1 MKLAKKILI
10 VIVIAFVAIQ
20 FFRPDRNID
29 SQASSSDISGVFSTP
44 DSVKVIL
51 QNACYDCHS
60 NNTRYPWYINIQPA
74 GWWMAGHIAEAKDNL
89 NFSEFGGYTPR
100 KQISKLEGVAGVIEK
115 DIMPLKSYR
124 MMHKDARLSADEKNL
139 VINWAQ
145 RSADSITAK

>member
-10 VIVIAFVAIQ
+10 VIVIALIAIQ

-44 DSVKVIL
+44 DPVKVIL

-74 GWWMAGHIAEAKDNL
+74 GWWMTGHIEEAKDNL

-115 DIMPLKSYR
+115 DIMPLKSYK
-124 MMHKDARLSADEKNL
+124 MMHKSARLSADEKNL
-139 VINWAQ
+139 VIGWARQ
-145 RSADSITAK
+145 AADSISVK

>member
-20 FFRPDRNID
+20 FFRPDRKID
-29 SQASSSDISGVFSTP
+29 SKALSSDISGVFSMP

-60 NNTRYPWYINIQPA
+60 NNTRYPWYVNIQPA
-74 GWWMAGHIAEAKDNL
+74 GWWMSGHIADARDGL

-115 DIMPLKSYR
+115 DFMPLKSYKI
-124 MMHKDARLSADEKNL
+124 MHKDARLSTDEKDL

>member
-10 VIVIAFVAIQ
+10 VLVIAFVAIQ

-60 NNTRYPWYINIQPA
+60 NNTRYPWYVNIQPA
-74 GWWMAGHIAEAKDNL
+74 GWWMAGHIKEAKDGL

-100 KQISKLEGVAGVIEK
+100 KQISKLEGVAGVLEK
-115 DIMPLKSYR
+115 DFMPLKSYR
-124 MMHKDARLSADEKNL
+124 MMHKEARLSADEKSL
-139 VINWAQ
+139 IIDWAQ
-145 RSADSITAK
+145 KSADSITAK

>member
-1 MKLAKKILI
+1 MKLAKKILT

-29 SQASSSDISGVFSTP
+29 SKASSSDISGVFSMP

-74 GWWMAGHIAEAKDNL
+74 GWWMSGHIAEAKDNL
-89 NFSEFGGYTPR
+89 NFSEFGGYTQR

-115 DIMPLKSYR
+115 DIMPLRSYK
-124 MMHKDARLSADEKNL
+124 MMHKSARLSSDKKNL
-139 VINWAQ
+139 LINWAQ

>member
-29 SQASSSDISGVFSTP
+29 SQASSSDISGVFSMP

-60 NNTRYPWYINIQPA
+60 NNTRYPWYVNIQPA
-74 GWWMAGHIAEAKDNL
+74 GWWMTGHIEEAKDNL

-115 DIMPLKSYR
+115 DIMPLKSYK
-124 MMHKDARLSADEKNL
+124 MMHKSARLSADEKNL
-139 VINWAQ
+139 VIGWARQ
-145 RSADSITAK
+145 VADSISVK